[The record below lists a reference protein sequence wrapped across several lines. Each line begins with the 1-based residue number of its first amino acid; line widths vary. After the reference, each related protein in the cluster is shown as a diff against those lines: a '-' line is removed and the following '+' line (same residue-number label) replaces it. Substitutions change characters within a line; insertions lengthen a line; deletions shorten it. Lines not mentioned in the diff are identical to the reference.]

1 MKFKALILYYSS
13 SGNTKKMAIE
23 ARNVLKNMNWD
34 VSIHNLRSYK
44 QTIHSSDPNLIILGV
59 PVQYWEIPDAAV
71 RMIRTLPQ
79 FENAAG
85 FVFSTYGKCVCN
97 NVPYDLA
104 IELQSKGVSILGG
117 AQIVMPN
124 SSPIGENTRIGDLE
138 ESFGKGELTETN
150 LAKYKSILHK
160 IAKRVEN
167 RDLDEM
173 DIDRLKDLHTRNAI
187 AALMNIFTT
196 ADMRRGFMPQVQ
208 HDERKCTL
216 CKKCMKLCDYQAI
229 SLSDENKFSIDEK
242 RCKVCYRCIAGCTKN
257 ALSTKWEQV
266 NSGTRFIHQF
276 SKNTETLFVT

>member
-1 MKFKALILYYSS
+1 MKFKASILYYSS
-13 SGNTKKMAIE
+13 SGNTKKMAVQ
-23 ARNVLKNMNWD
+23 ARNVLRDRNWD

-44 QTIHSSDPNLIILGV
+44 QAIHSSDPNLIILGV

-71 RMIRTLPQ
+71 GMIRALPR

-104 IELQSKGVSILGG
+104 TELQSKGVSILGG

-138 ESFGKGELTETN
+138 ESFGKGEITETN
-150 LAKYKSILHK
+150 LAKYKSILHE
-160 IAKRVEN
+160 IAIRVEN
-167 RDLDEM
+167 RDFDEM

-187 AALMNIFTT
+187 AALMNIFTN

-216 CKKCMKLCDYQAI
+216 CKKCMKSCDYQAI
-229 SLSDENKFSIDEK
+229 SLSDKDGFSVNEE
-242 RCKVCYRCIAGCTKN
+242 RCKVCYKCIAGCTKN

-266 NSGTRFIHQF
+266 NSGTRFIHRF

>member
-23 ARNVLKNMNWD
+23 ARNVLRDMDWD
-34 VSIHNLRSYK
+34 VSIRNLRSYK
-44 QTIHSSDPNLIILGV
+44 QTMHASDPHLIILGV

-97 NVPYDLA
+97 TVPYDLA
-104 IELQSKGVSILGG
+104 IELQSKGVSIVGG

-124 SSPIGENTRIGDLE
+124 SSPIGENTRIGDVE
-138 ESFGKGELTETN
+138 ASFGKGEVTETN
-150 LAKYKSILHK
+150 LANYKSVLQK

-167 RDLDEM
+167 HDLDE
-173 DIDRLKDLHTRNAI
+173 IDVTRLKGLHTRNVI
-187 AALMNIFTT
+187 ATLMNIVTT
-196 ADMRRGFMPQVQ
+196 ADMRRGSMPHVQ
-208 HDERKCTL
+208 HDEKKCVL
-216 CKKCMKLCDYQAI
+216 CKKCVRLCDYQAI
-229 SLSDENKFSIDEK
+229 SLSDENEFSINED
-242 RCKVCYRCIAGCTKN
+242 RCKVCYTCIAGCPKN
-257 ALSTKWEQV
+257 ALFTNWEKV
-266 NSGTRFIHQF
+266 NSGSRFVHQF

>member
-1 MKFKALILYYSS
+1 
-13 SGNTKKMAIE
+13 MAIE

-138 ESFGKGELTETN
+138 ESFGKGEPTETN

-216 CKKCMKLCDYQAI
+216 CKICMKLCDYQAI

-242 RCKVCYRCIAGCTKN
+242 RCKVCYKCIAGCTKN